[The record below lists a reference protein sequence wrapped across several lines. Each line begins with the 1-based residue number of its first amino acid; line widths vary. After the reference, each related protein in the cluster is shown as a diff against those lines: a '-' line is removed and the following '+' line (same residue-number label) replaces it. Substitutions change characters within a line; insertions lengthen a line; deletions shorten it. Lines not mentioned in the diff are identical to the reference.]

1 MLVFVHVA
9 TAVISHTRPDNP
21 VGCGCSRASDQ
32 TLSARVP
39 APFANETFF
48 LSSLALRLSSHQTAS
63 NSSPQPR
70 AGDILNIINLS
81 LFGACSP
88 NPLTTSY
95 TVFDQTT
102 ERQRKQ
108 NTVSRSGYG
117 LDYSEVLAY
126 RIEMIGVYATC
137 VESVFFHRDA
147 YYLAPPAFINSLSLT
162 HTHTHTPF
170 PHPPRDSPPKS
181 VANSHPTPKPN
192 PRPYPITNPNPHL
205 SPFTQASPPARKPNI
220 PTINPVISTITH
232 TDTLAYSSRS
242 FCRTGTWL
250 RSWRGVV
257 GRRRVGGGRRGRSQR
272 RGR

>member
-1 MLVFVHVA
+1 M
-9 TAVISHTRPDNP
+9 
-21 VGCGCSRASDQ
+21 
-32 TLSARVP
+32 
-39 APFANETFF
+39 
-48 LSSLALRLSSHQTAS
+48 SSLALRLSSHQTAS

-147 YYLAPPAFINSLSLT
+147 YYLAPPAFINSLSLSLT
-162 HTHTHTPF
+162 HTRPSLTRPETLPRKASPIATQPQNQTPD
-170 PHPPRDSPPKS
+170 PTLS
-181 VANSHPTPKPN
+181 PTP
-192 PRPYPITNPNPHL
+192 ILTSHL
-205 SPFTQASPPARKPNI
+205 SPKPPLRHANPTSPP
-220 PTINPVISTITH
+220 STP
-232 TDTLAYSSRS
+232 
-242 FCRTGTWL
+242 
-250 RSWRGVV
+250 
-257 GRRRVGGGRRGRSQR
+257 
-272 RGR
+272 